1 MIKATVLKDST
12 DSGNVIYR
20 GIVMEGHA
28 GYAQEGEDIICAAVS
43 ALSLNFFNS
52 VETFT
57 EDEFEGRAGQEDVQF
72 EFRFTSDI
80 SPESQLLMKYKVAE
94 GDVIKVERLGAGA
107 GETVTFDQVL
117 VVNNGELQIG
127 CPTVSGATVTAT
139 VEKEGK
145 AKKVI
150 VYKYKRKTGY
160 HKKNGHRQLYTQVKI
175 DKINA

>member
-43 ALSLNFFNS
+43 ALALNFFNS

-80 SPESQLLMKYKVAE
+80 SPESQLLMNSLV
-94 GDVIKVERLGAGA
+94 LG
-107 GETVTFDQVL
+107 L
-117 VVNNGELQIG
+117 RNI
-127 CPTVSGATVTAT
+127 
-139 VEKEGK
+139 EKEYGERHIIIRFEE
-145 AKKVI
+145 V
-150 VYKYKRKTGY
+150 
-160 HKKNGHRQLYTQVKI
+160 
-175 DKINA
+175 

>member
-80 SPESQLLMKYKVAE
+80 SPESKLLMNSLV
-94 GDVIKVERLGAGA
+94 LG
-107 GETVTFDQVL
+107 
-117 VVNNGELQIG
+117 LQNIENDYG
-127 CPTVSGATVTAT
+127 KSYINIRF
-139 VEKEGK
+139 KE
-145 AKKVI
+145 V
-150 VYKYKRKTGY
+150 
-160 HKKNGHRQLYTQVKI
+160 
-175 DKINA
+175 

>member
-80 SPESQLLMKYKVAE
+80 SPESQLLMNSLV
-94 GDVIKVERLGAGA
+94 LG
-107 GETVTFDQVL
+107 L
-117 VVNNGELQIG
+117 RNI
-127 CPTVSGATVTAT
+127 
-139 VEKEGK
+139 EKEYGERHIIIRFEE
-145 AKKVI
+145 V
-150 VYKYKRKTGY
+150 
-160 HKKNGHRQLYTQVKI
+160 
-175 DKINA
+175 

>member
-12 DSGNVIYR
+12 DSVNVIYR

-43 ALSLNFFNS
+43 ALALNFFNS

-80 SPESQLLMKYKVAE
+80 SPESQLLMNSLV
-94 GDVIKVERLGAGA
+94 LG
-107 GETVTFDQVL
+107 
-117 VVNNGELQIG
+117 LQNIENDYG
-127 CPTVSGATVTAT
+127 RSYINIRF
-139 VEKEGK
+139 KE
-145 AKKVI
+145 V
-150 VYKYKRKTGY
+150 
-160 HKKNGHRQLYTQVKI
+160 
-175 DKINA
+175 